1 MKKRDPRKEF
11 DALFQPNRV
20 IIPAGTDKRKLLESI
35 RMAQAKKKL
44 KDYLA
49 KYDITKQKC
58 KICQK
63 QATRCS
69 LRNGI
74 FIHFCKEHA
83 PEDAGRYLND

>member
-11 DALFQPNRV
+11 DSLFQPQVNKV
-20 IIPAGTDKRKLLESI
+20 VLPKNVN
-35 RMAQAKKKL
+35 KKKL
-44 KDYLA
+44 LAALA
-49 KYDITKQKC
+49 KGRHGAVVNHQKQKC

-63 QATRCS
+63 QATCCA
-69 LRNGI
+69 LRSGI

>member
-11 DALFQPNRV
+11 DALFQPQV
-20 IIPAGTDKRKLLESI
+20 ILPAGTNKRKLLESI
-35 RMAQAKKKL
+35 QRAKAKKQH
-44 KDYLA
+44 LA
-49 KYDITKQKC
+49 QYDIKKQKC